1 MSFALA
7 IAAAAAFVPVSA
19 GHPMLDSDIT
29 TISDAAR
36 AVIEGGGTV
45 SCRASHEGLAM
56 NVCLTAEEWRAVLKD
71 ATGFAAR
78 DRRRLEDAQGLN
90 LLRVR

>member
-1 MSFALA
+1 MTIALLFAA
-7 IAAAAAFVPVSA
+7 GAAFVPVSA
-19 GHPMLDSDIT
+19 GHPMLASNIT

-36 AVIEGGGTV
+36 AVIGNGGSV
-45 SCRASHEGLAM
+45 SCRASHRGFEM
-56 NVCLTAEEWRAVLKD
+56 NVCLTADEWRAVLKD

-78 DRRRLEDAQGLN
+78 DRRRLEDAQALN